1 MYKVLIVDDEF
12 LARKLLQGYV
22 EKMPELKLFGTAQN
36 AFEAFTFVKEHT
48 VDILLLDIH
57 MPDLNGIE
65 LARTLK
71 DVPAIIFT
79 TAYSEYAL
87 ESYEVSAVDY
97 LLKPIT
103 LPRFMQ
109 AIEKAIQKV
118 GQRRSATAPSAST
131 ASASSQTE
139 EEPISDPNVSRRDGG
154 ANPVG
159 GQMPAVQDGK
169 GGSSEPA
176 ASSPTYMMVK
186 ADYRL
191 YKINYADLLFIE
203 GQHEYVSFY
212 TTGKRITALYSLK
225 SLEEQLPPDQFVRVH
240 KSYIVSI
247 ANISEIEQLTVTVA
261 GQKIPIGG
269 SYRDHLLARLGQP

>member
-22 EKMPELKLFGTAQN
+22 QKMPELELAGTAQN
-36 AFEAFTFVKEHT
+36 AFEAFMFVKEHH
-48 VDILLLDIH
+48 VDILFLDIH

-97 LLKPIT
+97 LLKPIA
-103 LPRFMQ
+103 LPRFVQ
-109 AIEKAIQKV
+109 AVEKAIKRLSAV
-118 GQRRSATAPSAST
+118 EAVAPRATADVEANAANEAQPADAAPTTSA
-131 ASASSQTE
+131 A
-139 EEPISDPNVSRRDGG
+139 D
-154 ANPVG
+154 
-159 GQMPAVQDGK
+159 
-169 GGSSEPA
+169 
-176 ASSPTYMMVK
+176 YLMVK

-191 YKINYADLLFIE
+191 YKINFADLLYIE

-212 TTGKRITALYSLK
+212 TSEKRITALYSLK

-247 ANISEIEQLTVTVA
+247 ANISEIEQLSLTCA

-269 SYRDHLLARLGQP
+269 SYRDLLLKRLGV

>member
-12 LARKLLQGYV
+12 LARKLLQDYV
-22 EKMPELKLFGTAQN
+22 KKMPELELVGTAQN
-36 AFEAFTFVKEHT
+36 AFEAFKFCKENPI
-48 VDILLLDIH
+48 DILLLDIH

-71 DVPAIIFT
+71 SVPAIIFT

-97 LLKPIT
+97 LLKPIA
-103 LPRFMQ
+103 LPRFIQ
-109 AIEKAIQKV
+109 AIQKAV
-118 GQRRSATAPSAST
+118 EKLKGNAEQSQPSAH
-131 ASASSQTE
+131 APQQIAPIVSSPE
-139 EEPISDPNVSRRDGG
+139 
-154 ANPVG
+154 A
-159 GQMPAVQDGK
+159 
-169 GGSSEPA
+169 SEPGKNTE
-176 ASSPTYMMVK
+176 ASYIMVK
-186 ADYRL
+186 ADYKL
-191 YKINYADLLFIE
+191 YKVNFEDLLYIE

-212 TTGKRITALYSLK
+212 TKEKRITALYSLK
-225 SLEEQLPPDQFVRVH
+225 ALEEQLPKDKFVRVH

-269 SYRDHLLARLGQP
+269 SYRDSLLERLG

>member
-22 EKMPELKLFGTAQN
+22 QKMPELELVGTAQN
-36 AFEAFTFVKEHT
+36 AFEAFSFVKGHP
-48 VDILLLDIH
+48 VDIMLLDIH
-57 MPDLNGIE
+57 MPDLNGID

-71 DVPAIIFT
+71 NVPAIIFT

-109 AIEKAIQKV
+109 AIEKAIQKL
-118 GQRRSATAPSAST
+118 GNTMAATTDNT
-131 ASASSQTE
+131 AEA
-139 EEPISDPNVSRRDGG
+139 G
-154 ANPVG
+154 
-159 GQMPAVQDGK
+159 
-169 GGSSEPA
+169 A
-176 ASSPTYMMVK
+176 ASPVTSGKNGGEASYIMVK
-186 ADYRL
+186 ADYRF
-191 YKINYADLLFIE
+191 YKINYEDLLFIE

-225 SLEEQLPPDQFVRVH
+225 ALEEQLPADQFIRVH

-247 ANISEIEQLTVTVA
+247 RRISEIEQVSVTVA
-261 GQKIPIGG
+261 GQKIPVGG
-269 SYRDHLLARLGQP
+269 SYREQLLNRLQSSNL

>member
-22 EKMPELKLFGTAQN
+22 QKMPNLELVGTAQN
-36 AFEAFTFVKEHT
+36 SFEAFSFIKEHP

-71 DVPAIIFT
+71 NVPAIIFT

-97 LLKPIT
+97 LLKPIA

-109 AIEKAIQKV
+109 AIEKAERLLGAQ
-118 GQRRSATAPSAST
+118 AT
-131 ASASSQTE
+131 ASASATATLNLTQDAA
-139 EEPISDPNVSRRDGG
+139 EPQPTTTAEGG
-154 ANPVG
+154 AADTVSPAKAG
-159 GQMPAVQDGK
+159 GNT
-169 GGSSEPA
+169 SFL
-176 ASSPTYMMVK
+176 MVK

-191 YKINYADLLFIE
+191 YKINFDDLLYIE

-212 TTGKRITALYSLK
+212 TKGKRITALYSLK
-225 SLEEQLPPDQFVRVH
+225 SLEEQLPADRFVRVH

-247 ANISEIEQLTVTVA
+247 NDISEIEQLSVTVA
-261 GQKIPIGG
+261 GQRIPIGG
-269 SYRDHLLARLGQP
+269 SYRDSLLARLGQ

>member
-22 EKMPELKLFGTAQN
+22 QKMPALELVGTAQN
-36 AFEAFTFVKEHT
+36 AFEAFCFVKEHP
-48 VDILLLDIH
+48 VDIILLDIH

-71 DVPAIIFT
+71 NVPAIIFT

-109 AIEKAIQKV
+109 AIEKAILKL
-118 GQRRSATAPSAST
+118 RNTTTAPTGDTAETSA
-131 ASASSQTE
+131 AS
-139 EEPISDPNVSRRDGG
+139 
-154 ANPVG
+154 
-159 GQMPAVQDGK
+159 PAATGK
-169 GGSSEPA
+169 GNGE
-176 ASSPTYMMVK
+176 ASYLMVK
-186 ADYRL
+186 ADYRF
-191 YKINYADLLFIE
+191 YKINYEDLLFIE

-225 SLEEQLPPDQFVRVH
+225 ALEEQLPADQFIRVH

-247 ANISEIEQLTVTVA
+247 RRISEIEQVSVTVA
-261 GQKIPIGG
+261 GQKIPVGG
-269 SYRDHLLARLGQP
+269 SYREQLLSRLQMSNL

>member
-1 MYKVLIVDDEF
+1 MYQVLIVDDEF

-22 EKMPELKLFGTAQN
+22 QKMPELTIAGTAQN
-36 AFEAFTFVKEHT
+36 AFEAFSFIKEHH
-48 VDILLLDIH
+48 VDILFLDIH

-97 LLKPIT
+97 LLKPIA
-103 LPRFMQ
+103 LPRFIQ
-109 AIEKAIQKV
+109 AVEKALL
-118 GQRRSATAPSAST
+118 RLRDTA
-131 ASASSQTE
+131 
-139 EEPISDPNVSRRDGG
+139 VSET
-154 ANPVG
+154 
-159 GQMPAVQDGK
+159 PA
-169 GGSSEPA
+169 EPA
-176 ASSPTYMMVK
+176 EAPVPAAATTPQGNLNGESYLMVK

-191 YKINYADLLFIE
+191 YKINFDDLLYVE

-212 TTGKRITALYSLK
+212 TTSKRITALYSLK
-225 SLEEQLPPDQFVRVH
+225 ALEEQLPPESFVRVH

-247 ANISEIEQLTVTVA
+247 RHITEIEQLSVTCA
-261 GQKIPIGG
+261 GQKLPIGG
-269 SYRDHLLARLGQP
+269 SYREQLLRRLGID

>member
-1 MYKVLIVDDEF
+1 MYNVLIVDDEF

-22 EKMPELKLFGTAQN
+22 EKMPELTLAGTAQN
-36 AFEAFTFVKEHT
+36 AFQAFSFVKEHP

-65 LARTLK
+65 LARTLH

-109 AIEKAIQKV
+109 AIEKAIQRI
-118 GQRRSATAPSAST
+118 GNTTTAST
-131 ASASSQTE
+131 TPAGTKMPPSPKLET
-139 EEPISDPNVSRRDGG
+139 G
-154 ANPVG
+154 A
-159 GQMPAVQDGK
+159 
-169 GGSSEPA
+169 EPA
-176 ASSPTYMMVK
+176 AASTGQYLMVK

-191 YKINYADLLFIE
+191 YKVNFEDLLYIE

-212 TTGKRITALYSLK
+212 TKAKRITALYSLK
-225 SLEEQLPPDQFVRVH
+225 SLEEQLPADQFVRVH

-247 ANISEIEQLTVTVA
+247 ANISEVEQLSVTVA
-261 GQKIPIGG
+261 GQKIPVGG
-269 SYRDHLLARLGQP
+269 SYRDALLQRLGIN